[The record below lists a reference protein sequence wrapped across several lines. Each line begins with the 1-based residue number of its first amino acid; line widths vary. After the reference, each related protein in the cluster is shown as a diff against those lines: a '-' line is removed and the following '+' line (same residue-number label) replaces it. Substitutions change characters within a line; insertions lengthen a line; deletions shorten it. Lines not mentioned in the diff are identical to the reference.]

1 MTITSVPVPQNSP
14 EPLFRLLDPAQAE
27 VDLGPL
33 ASLVG
38 TWTATGGGYN
48 IIAVPAVLDGGKE
61 TFTLLIDEMAQTI
74 TFQAIEAL
82 TPDRGGPV
90 GTMMI
95 PGLTYQ
101 QTVYVA
107 GQPDQLMHIENG
119 MWLLMPLP
127 EPPLEGSQPPPPN
140 LPARV
145 ARLSTIPHGNSVT
158 ATGHVHQIDGAPV
171 IPNNTSLPSLGD
183 VPFLAGYTE
192 NYTLYRNPN
201 FSPSNPNKTL
211 QSAIEGQT
219 ITETTTLHVST
230 DHGGGVANIP
240 FVTTQADARRLTST
254 FWIETVQP
262 PGGGDPVMQLQ
273 YSQEVDL
280 FFMPRPDGQDLIK
293 WPHVSVATLT
303 KQS

>member
-1 MTITSVPVPQNSP
+1 MVKSVQVPHNAP
-14 EPLFRLLDPAQAE
+14 HPLFKLLDPAEAQ
-27 VDLGPL
+27 VQLGPL
-33 ASLVG
+33 APLVG

-48 IIAVPAVLDGGKE
+48 IIAVPAVISGKE
-61 TFTLLIDEMAQTI
+61 SFTLLISEMAQTI

-127 EPPLEGSQPPPPN
+127 EPPLASSMPPPPD
-140 LPARV
+140 LPTRV

-158 ATGHVHQIDGAPV
+158 ATGIVSEFAGPPV
-171 IPNNTSLPSLGD
+171 IPDNSALPTLGD

-192 NYTLYRNPN
+192 DYTLYRNPN
-201 FSPSNPNKTL
+201 FSPSNPNLTL
-211 QSAIEGQT
+211 QQALEGLN
-219 ITETTTLHVST
+219 ITQTTTLDVST
-230 DHGGGVANIP
+230 DNGGGVANIP
-240 FVTTQADARRLTST
+240 FVTTQADARRMSST
-254 FWIETVQP
+254 FWIQTVQP
-262 PGGGDPVMQLQ
+262 AGGGDPVLQLQ

-280 FFMPRPDGQDLIK
+280 FFMTQPDGQNLIK
-293 WPHVSVATLT
+293 WPHISVATLT